1 MPKYIDIHTHKT
13 KFTKDTI
20 QIQNLFPYQREEIQ
34 KEGLYSMGIHPWYMD
49 NVENQFLELEKSLQ
63 EENNIIALGEAGLDK
78 SRGGDYE
85 LQKEVFLRQIILSGK
100 YQKPLIIHSVKSH
113 SEIVSI
119 KKKMKPKIPWILHA
133 FEGNTEIGLQL
144 INAGIYLSIG
154 EAILKKDKLRKAL
167 LKLPIEKLF
176 FETDESEF
184 DIGMIYKEYS
194 KIRNISL
201 EILCD
206 KVAYSYRKLQSNNL
220 S

>member
-34 KEGLYSMGIHPWYMD
+34 EEGLYSMGIHPWYLD
-49 NVENQFLELEKSLQ
+49 GVENQFLELEKSLQ
-63 EENNIIALGEAGLDK
+63 EENNIIALGEVGLDK

-85 LQKEVFLRQIILSGK
+85 LQKEVFLRQIILSEK
-100 YQKPLIIHSVKSH
+100 YQKPLIIHSVRSH

-119 KKKMKPKIPWILHA
+119 KKKMKPKMMWILHA
-133 FEGNTEIGLQL
+133 FEGNTETGLQL

-167 LKLPIEKLF
+167 LKLSIEKLF

-220 S
+220 